1 MHIAHCYSKHMGLCL
16 SAIIARKEIDTWAT
30 RTNLGQCADVHL
42 PYVRIEVWARVVSG
56 QIYSCP
62 CSWNVHKKPLI
73 CRV

>member
-1 MHIAHCYSKHMGLCL
+1 MGLCL

-30 RTNLGQCADVHL
+30 ITNLGQFADVHL
-42 PYVRIEVWARVVSG
+42 SFVRIEVWARVVSG
-56 QIYSCP
+56 QIYGCP